1 MIYVVVAG
9 VKRRLLLFRVWKE
22 TPEIVPWD
30 VPSKE
35 PAGHQEEPACCLH

>member
-9 VKRRLLLFRVWKE
+9 VKKRLLLFRVWKE
-22 TPEIVPWD
+22 TPEIVPGG

-35 PAGHQEEPACCLH
+35 PLGHQEEPAHCLH